1 MDFIE
6 MVGDTIAETGK
17 EVADKAKKLAEI
29 AKLKS
34 RIRTCE
40 EVIQYNFLEI
50 GKMYYEHYRKGDEEG
65 EKGSGEEAGQKS
77 ETASGVLYEK
87 QCRAISNAK
96 KGVQELQK
104 QIREIKDTL

>member
-34 RIRTCE
+34 RIGTCE
-40 EVIQYNFLEI
+40 EVIRENYLEI
-50 GKMYYEHYRKGDEEG
+50 GKMYYEDYWKAAGREKKSTKRIPHKKRRMLLVRFMKSSVVPSVMQEG
-65 EKGSGEEAGQKS
+65 
-77 ETASGVLYEK
+77 V
-87 QCRAISNAK
+87 
-96 KGVQELQK
+96 
-104 QIREIKDTL
+104 

>member
-6 MVGDTIAETGK
+6 MVGDTIAGTGK

-34 RIRTCE
+34 RVSTCE
-40 EVIQYNFLEI
+40 EVIRQNYQEI
-50 GKMYYEHYRKGDEEG
+50 GKRYYENYQKSCEEG
-65 EKGSGEEAGQKS
+65 EKAEGSFAQEPENG
-77 ETASGVLYEK
+77 ASALYEK

-96 KGVQELQK
+96 RGVKELQK
-104 QIREIKDTL
+104 QIQELKDTM

>member
-34 RIRTCE
+34 RIGTCE
-40 EVIQYNFLEI
+40 EVIRENYLEI
-50 GKMYYEHYRKGDEEG
+50 GKMYYEDYWKSCGEG
-65 EKGSGEEAGQKS
+65 EKVYEENTSQKAENAAG
-77 ETASGVLYEK
+77 TLYEK
-87 QCRAISNAK
+87 QCRAISNARR
-96 KGVQELQK
+96 GVKALQE